1 VDRLGRSKGQY
12 FDDSRDSNC
21 NAAGAMHRVAWALQT
36 AKGIGQKC
44 KKPWENQGFTAER
57 TGTEQP
63 AKSLGKS
70 KFKNEAAQN
79 PTRAAKHLVRWQRAR
94 QRTIKN
100 NVLTNDPIYRV
111 TTLSPFRIYR
121 VIDSRLQGHL

>member
-1 VDRLGRSKGQY
+1 MGATDGQSNWPNMRKNLG
-12 FDDSRDSNC
+12 
-21 NAAGAMHRVAWALQT
+21 
-36 AKGIGQKC
+36 
-44 KKPWENQGFTAER
+44 KPGFLAER